1 MIGNE
6 IKALKQ
12 LLILKDQEI
21 KRQIQA
27 KKLAQQT
34 RNWTIILT
42 VLILTLVWIF

>member
-21 KRQIQA
+21 NRQIEA
-27 KKLAQQT
+27 KKLAVQT
-34 RNWTIILT
+34 RNWVVILT
-42 VLILTLVWIF
+42 VLIHLIVWMF